1 MKSSRVALWFGSLTL
16 LAALLGCSHQTTPV
30 TPSAQVARPSI
41 AFAVYGPRV
50 EPQPSAAEA
59 VAADPQDKPIV
70 DAMHGFNH
78 ASPR

>member
-1 MKSSRVALWFGSLTL
+1 MKSSRVALLFGSLSVLT
-16 LAALLGCSHQTTPV
+16 ALLGCSHQTPPV

-41 AFAVYGPRV
+41 AFAVYGPRA
-50 EPQPSAAEA
+50 EPSPSSAEA
-59 VAADPQDKPIV
+59 EPADPQDKPIV